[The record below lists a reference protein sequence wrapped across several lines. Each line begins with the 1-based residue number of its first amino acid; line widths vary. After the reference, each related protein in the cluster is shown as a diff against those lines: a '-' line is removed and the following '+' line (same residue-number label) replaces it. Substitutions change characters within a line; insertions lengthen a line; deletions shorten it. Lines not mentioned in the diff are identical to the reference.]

1 VAERIVISSEQ
12 GKLEIEDPDKS
23 EQLSQVLREPAA
35 FGEFVENPREFVR
48 GYGITID
55 QKVSDQLHQALQGV
69 KSAEE
74 LETSGYALSTTT
86 AVPLTVGAITLGVFA
101 IATAKTVIAIAR

>member
-1 VAERIVISSEQ
+1 YSRSVQMYARQPGACSTTRRRLVAERIVISSEQ
-12 GKLEIEDPDKS
+12 GRLEIEDPDKS

-35 FGEFVENPREFVR
+35 FGEFVQNPREFVR

-74 LETSGYALSTTT
+74 LETSGYVLSTTQ
-86 AVPLTVGAITLGVFA
+86 
-101 IATAKTVIAIAR
+101 